1 MKKFIFIF
9 VLSLFSL
16 LGCQRDI
23 AHDVDTLTQMT
34 ESGWLKSDQ
43 IANYEFY
50 FAPAG
55 TLFARTEQNQN
66 PEYVAEWKLSRVAGD
81 TYMYIYYGEFDYQK
95 FHAVNIDSKMCL
107 KFNSGTDSI
116 PMAQDFGLDIKT
128 GFCFQLVK

>member
-1 MKKFIFIF
+1 MKNLVFIFF
-9 VLSLFSL
+9 LSLFTL
-16 LGCQRDI
+16 LGCQKDI

-66 PEYVAEWKLSRVAGD
+66 PEYVAEWKL
-81 TYMYIYYGEFDYQK
+81 
-95 FHAVNIDSKMCL
+95 
-107 KFNSGTDSI
+107 
-116 PMAQDFGLDIKT
+116 
-128 GFCFQLVK
+128 